1 MKTDRP
7 PRHPQISPALYP
19 EPYLRGEPTPGFV
32 VFGLSTGRGHASS
45 NGYPRGED
53 IPAQRRYVDM
63 GGGTAEYNSEFTINE
78 TIGVNAMLYAF
89 LWSQVQ

>member
-1 MKTDRP
+1 
-7 PRHPQISPALYP
+7 
-19 EPYLRGEPTPGFV
+19 
-32 VFGLSTGRGHASS
+32 
-45 NGYPRGED
+45 
-53 IPAQRRYVDM
+53 M